1 MREKT
6 NKKIGPKGTGLF
18 GPILQKRSM
27 KCGKDSCK

>member
-18 GPILQKRSM
+18 GPILQKKEHEMWKR
-27 KCGKDSCK
+27 